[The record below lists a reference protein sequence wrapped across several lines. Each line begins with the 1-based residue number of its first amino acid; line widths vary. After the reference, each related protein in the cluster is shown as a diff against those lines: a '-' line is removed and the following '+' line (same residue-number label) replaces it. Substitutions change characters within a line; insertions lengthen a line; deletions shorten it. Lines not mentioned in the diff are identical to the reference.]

1 MVIFPSSPLKK
12 PGVLNAAL
20 CMATIILACAAATA
34 NSATASA
41 EAYAG
46 PKKTVFVDVIG
57 AAESMAGGTQFVGT
71 TNDGLNAMLVE
82 ALIASGRFVVVERVA
97 LGDIQLEQDLAK
109 NGATSADTAAAPGR
123 MLGASA
129 IVVATV
135 TKFGAAASGSGVQLG
150 LPFGKLLGAMA
161 GATSQ
166 NAIVEFNLRI
176 IDTSTG
182 QVVATSKASGTAAAS
197 SATLSAI
204 NNQSGANV
212 AANTFRNTPLGE
224 AAGSAINAAVR
235 QIVLGMG
242 QVPWSASVVEVDD
255 GKVYVSAGAAQNVR
269 PGMALRVSRRGKV
282 LTDPGTGAVLEVLTN
297 HIATIQVQSAS
308 NKTAIAIITSGS
320 PPARG
325 DIVNLDEGK

>member
-1 MVIFPSSPLKK
+1 
-12 PGVLNAAL
+12 
-20 CMATIILACAAATA
+20 MAIVGLACAALPAK
-34 NSATASA
+34 SAAA
-41 EAYAG
+41 PADAYAG

-97 LGDIQLEQDLAK
+97 LGDIQLEQELAR
-109 NGATSADTAAAPGR
+109 NGATTAETAAASGR

-135 TKFGAAASGSGVQLG
+135 TKFGSAASGSGVQLG

-161 GATSQ
+161 GASNQ

-182 QVVATSKASGTAAAS
+182 QVVATSKASGSAAAS
-197 SATLSAI
+197 SATISATS
-204 NNQSGANV
+204 NQTGANV

-224 AAGSAINAAVR
+224 AAGSAIGAAVR

-242 QVPWSASVVEVDD
+242 NVPWSAAVIEVDD
-255 GKVYVSAGAAQNVR
+255 GKVYVSAGAAQSVR

-282 LTDPGTGAVLEVLTN
+282 LTDPATGAVLEVLTN
-297 HIATIQVQSAS
+297 PIATIQVQSAS
-308 NKTAIAIITSGS
+308 NKTSIATITGGS